1 MKNILFSTLLAT
13 GLTLV
18 LVSSVKAD
26 FELIKRKITLAPTKA
41 ALQFEKVIRRTEL
54 KRERAYQEID
64 RRIEALNRLIERIN
78 KVKRI
83 SEEQKASL
91 VAQVQ
96 AEITSLTN
104 LRAKIAAD
112 TDLTTLTADKK
123 SIVDSYRI
131 FVVFMPKITIIAH
144 ADAIIETAEL
154 MKEKNPSADAL
165 AKITEALNQA
175 NSAISKVINL
185 DPSGYPGNKS
195 ELQSARSML
204 QVARQDLKSAWDII
218 KIK

>member
-1 MKNILFSTLLAT
+1 MKKKLFLTLLVT
-13 GLTLV
+13 SLILV

-41 ALQFEKVIRRTEL
+41 ALQLEKVVRRTEL
-54 KRERAYQEID
+54 NRERAYQEID
-64 RRIEALNRLIERIN
+64 RRIEALNQLIERIN

-83 SEEQKASL
+83 TEEQKTSL
-91 VAQVQ
+91 ISQVN

-104 LRAKIAAD
+104 LRAKIAAN
-112 TDLTTLTADKK
+112 TDLVTLNADKK

-131 FVVFMPKITIIAH
+131 FVVFLPKITIIAH

-154 MKEKNPSADAL
+154 MKEKNPSTDEL
-165 AKITEALNQA
+165 TKVTEAINQA

-185 DPSGYPGNKS
+185 DPAGYPGNKS

-204 QVARQDLKSAWDII
+204 QVARQNLKTAWDLI
-218 KIK
+218 KTI

>member
-1 MKNILFSTLLAT
+1 MVVAVSVRADLELLR
-13 GLTLV
+13 
-18 LVSSVKAD
+18 
-26 FELIKRKITLAPTKA
+26 RKVTLAPTKA
-41 ALQFEKVIRRTEL
+41 ALQLERRIQKTEL

-64 RRIEALNRLIERIN
+64 RRIEALNQLIERIN
-78 KVKRI
+78 KIKRI
-83 SEEQKASL
+83 SEEQKTSL

-104 LRAKIAAD
+104 LRTKIAAD
-112 TDLTTLTADKK
+112 TDLATLTADKK
-123 SIVDSYRI
+123 SIVDSYRV
-131 FVVFMPKITIIAH
+131 FVIFMPKITIIAH

-154 MKEKNPSADAL
+154 MKTKNPSTETL
-165 AKITEALNQA
+165 VKITEAINQA

-204 QVARQDLKSAWDII
+204 QVARQDLKSAWEMI
-218 KIK
+218 KI

>member
-1 MKNILFSTLLAT
+1 LIVTVFMLIL
-13 GLTLV
+13 V
-18 LVSSVKAD
+18 MPIKAD
-26 FELIKRKITLAPTKA
+26 FEIIRRQISLAPTKA
-41 ALQFEKVIRRTEL
+41 ALQLEKVIRRTEL

-64 RRIEALNRLIERIN
+64 RRKEALNQLIERIN

-83 SEEQKASL
+83 TEEQKNSL
-91 VAQVQ
+91 ISQVQ

-112 TDLTTLTADKK
+112 TDITTLTADKK

-154 MKEKNPSADAL
+154 MKTKNPSPDAL
-165 AKITEALNQA
+165 TKITDAITQA
-175 NSAISKVINL
+175 QGAITKVINL

-204 QVARQDLKSAWDII
+204 QVARQDLKNAWDLI
-218 KIK
+218 KAEKPE